1 MLGEGGYGQAYLAI
15 RLGRSRSVPA
25 AVCIKASEHIDGW
38 LREAYFGQLLDAD
51 PRAIQVFD
59 AFPLLR
65 PDRPVLYC
73 LALEYAPQGDLRVPS
88 RGQEVA
94 GGGGREIAGILQVL
108 QRLHRGQML
117 HRPDAHE
124 RVRLWRLT

>member
-1 MLGEGGYGQAYLAI
+1 MLANTLPAAARTRSTKPASRATTALISRRALLTRTGFLLVPPETIVSPESRLSYRVDRMLGEGGYGQAYLTTRI
-15 RLGRSRSVPA
+15 GRSRSVPA

-73 LALEYAPQGDLRVPS
+73 
-88 RGQEVA
+88 
-94 GGGGREIAGILQVL
+94 
-108 QRLHRGQML
+108 
-117 HRPDAHE
+117 
-124 RVRLWRLT
+124 